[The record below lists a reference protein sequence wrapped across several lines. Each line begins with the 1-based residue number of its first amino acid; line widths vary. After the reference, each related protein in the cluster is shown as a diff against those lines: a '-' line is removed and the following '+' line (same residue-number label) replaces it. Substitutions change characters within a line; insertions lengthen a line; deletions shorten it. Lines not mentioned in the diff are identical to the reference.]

1 MRERHV
7 RNRLDFLHFEY
18 PKVRLPLVESIQR
31 VMVRAEVFRQTV
43 PTDCSLKHTTQRDSV
58 HGATV
63 NAKPEDATGELI
75 HHHEDP
81 LGSQCGRFAAEQ
93 IAAPQT
99 VLRVAEERKPG
110 RTPELG
116 SGW

>member
-63 NAKPEDATGELI
+63 NAKPENATGELV
-75 HHHEDP
+75 HDEDP
-81 LGSQCGRFAAEQ
+81 MGSQCGRFAAEQ

-99 VLRVAEERKPG
+99 VLRVAENFKLG
-110 RTPELG
+110 RT
-116 SGW
+116 S